1 MPPKTATATKLDFD
15 DAAVIE
21 RLEDLRK
28 TLLKVKE
35 HESGGTEV
43 SYVTFRAFEKHM
55 ALLPLDS
62 SPKQLSAM
70 CKSRVKAVPH
80 NLRCLLGSAAELAS
94 VVGKTR
100 KIDQSWVPEPEEIEE
115 LFNADPDFDLEA
127 EITLPNESD
136 GETSARES
144 PAPSTPDSFHFIRRS
159 AAKAMASSKEASPDE
174 KDRPKPKKK
183 PKPTSSTIEE
193 YSPIRQTSKQAP
205 PTFQKPRG
213 VKRQMEV
220 EILTTPESTSG
231 NNKNK
236 KSDTARPAKRAKT
249 STTATEP
256 KKGILK
262 KTSTVTE
269 PRTRRQ
275 HSRARSAAPSNAE
288 HEGED
293 GDSESRPSARAIKVD
308 KGKKRARAPSA
319 PPSNAGDVEE
329 EEEDDDS
336 SKTRRKSTRKE
347 SRRERTPTPDPEDEG
362 PVFGP
367 FVLPTIRETSTEPP
381 VLIDDY
387 KSSRYTVSF
396 RQQKSNKEIHSL
408 SQGGGDLR
416 VIAPL
421 ATQHPISLNIN
432 SFLKSNVSTAFAFEP
447 CLRCMERN
455 LRCNP
460 IAPKKGAK
468 GRWFTHKCGHCTT
481 AGQVCSLTLD
491 LDSLA
496 EVKNLMSIFSR
507 DSDIA
512 LKGELETLGS
522 LYSMRDTTRQQI
534 NLAMTTLR
542 TLNDDIEF
550 RKTRIKEAV
559 QNPTTLV
566 HLLEKS
572 TIDGEPM
579 SEDQVKLL
587 LAATG
592 WQTDPAQHI
601 GTELK
606 YDSDDHEWKIVHVKR
621 ETSTS
626 RDPSP
631 MNVDDSFT
639 LRGDLLSPP
648 PPSTSKA
655 STSRASSNR
664 ASTSFTQTQEDESL
678 TDSGDENGAG
688 PSTRRKSRST
698 GTTPK
703 HVEFRGSASSSVPVT
718 SRETRA
724 KNRPRSPVASPSVSK
739 NSKKQGSKPKNKK
752 FASGVSGIALTVV
765 FLVACIAEYHLICGY
780 HSAHK
785 ISQVFFDFL
794 TSQCLATH
802 LTILMNATI
811 VASALGWYF
820 AAQPTFLH
828 SVVSTQTDS
837 LASIAT
843 PNVSLTIAMLN
854 FVFGRG
860 LLDPWNNSRRSQ
872 QTSPLRLAPSNY
884 TILILLLSNTN
895 DM

>member
-1 MPPKTATATKLDFD
+1 MNGTPPLLLQRASLPSTPTHSPSAKMPPKTATATKLDFED
-15 DAAVIE
+15 SAVINKIE
-21 RLEDLRK
+21 ELRK
-28 TLLKVKE
+28 ILVKVKD
-35 HESGGTEV
+35 HESEGTEV
-43 SYVTFRAFEKHM
+43 SYVTFRGFEKNV
-55 ALLPLDS
+55 ALL
-62 SPKQLSAM
+62 KQISAM
-70 CKSRVKAVPH
+70 CRARAKAVPH
-80 NLRCLLGSAAELAS
+80 HIRCLFGSAAELVS
-94 VVGKTR
+94 VVGQTR

-115 LFNADPDFDLEA
+115 LLNADPNFDLEA
-127 EITLPNESD
+127 EITLPEESD
-136 GETSARES
+136 GETSAKGS

-159 AAKAMASSKEASPDE
+159 AAKAMESSKEASPDE
-174 KDRPKPKKK
+174 KDRPQPKRKSKPA
-183 PKPTSSTIEE
+183 TSTIEE
-193 YSPIRQTSKQAP
+193 YSPVRQTSKQAP

-220 EILTTPESTSG
+220 EILTTPESTAG
-231 NNKNK
+231 K
-236 KSDTARPAKRAKT
+236 KKTDAARPAKRAKT
-249 STTATEP
+249 SDTVNEP

-262 KTSTVTE
+262 KTSTVAE

-275 HSRARSAAPSNAE
+275 HSRAQSTAPSEVE
-288 HEGED
+288 HEEED
-293 GDSESRPSARAIKVD
+293 GDSDSRPPARTGKKD

-319 PPSNAGDVEE
+319 PPSTAGDVEE
-329 EEEDDDS
+329 EEEDNDS
-336 SKTRRKSTRKE
+336 SKTRRKSTRKG
-347 SRRERTPTPDPEDEG
+347 STKERTPTPDSEDEG

-367 FVLPTIRETSTEPP
+367 FVLPTIRGTSTEPP

-387 KSSRYTVSF
+387 KSSRYTISF
-396 RQQKSNKEIHSL
+396 RQQKSNKKTHSL

-432 SFLKSNVSTAFAFEP
+432 SFLKANVSTAFAFEP

-491 LDSLA
+491 LNSLA

-507 DSDIA
+507 DSNIA

-626 RDPSP
+626 RDPTP
-631 MNVDDSFT
+631 MNVDDSFS
-639 LRGDLLSPP
+639 LRGDILSPP

-664 ASTSFTQTQEDESL
+664 ASTSFTQTQEDESS

-703 HVEFRGSASSSVPVT
+703 HVEFRSSASSSVPVT

-724 KNRPRSPVASPSVSK
+724 KNRPRSPVASPSASK
-739 NSKKQGSKPKNKK
+739 NSKKQGSKPKNRKWYVVLVK
-752 FASGVSGIALTVV
+752 SLFHHIFAKIDLNRLVFVV
-765 FLVACIAEYHLICGY
+765 L
-780 HSAHK
+780 
-785 ISQVFFDFL
+785 
-794 TSQCLATH
+794 
-802 LTILMNATI
+802 
-811 VASALGWYF
+811 
-820 AAQPTFLH
+820 
-828 SVVSTQTDS
+828 S
-837 LASIAT
+837 LASMV
-843 PNVSLTIAMLN
+843 VS
-854 FVFGRG
+854 
-860 LLDPWNNSRRSQ
+860 S
-872 QTSPLRLAPSNY
+872 
-884 TILILLLSNTN
+884 
-895 DM
+895 